1 MVLADGHKI
10 SETKV
15 IAEVNELVK
24 KEIGAFSALGGGL
37 ILQRLPKTRSGK
49 ILRATLKKL
58 ANKMEYKVPATIE
71 DETVLDTIKDQLEL
85 HFHSK
90 NQKAKL

>member
-1 MVLADGHKI
+1 VLADGHKI
-10 SETKV
+10 SETKT
-15 IAEVNELVK
+15 IGEVNELVK

-37 ILQRLPKTRSGK
+37 IVQRLPKTRSGK

-71 DETVLDTIKDQLEL
+71 DETVLDTIKEMLEP
-85 HFHSK
+85 HFNSK
-90 NQKAKL
+90 KIPAKL